1 VIKLINILTEL
12 NVKNVKYKNDKTGK
26 QELGKGAHFVYI
38 GRQRVGVF
46 HVDSIGTIPF
56 DPKNWLKMKGKGSP
70 TKNTI
75 FMFGGMAIMFSGQ
88 GVGRNLIKTIF
99 KDNKNIKHITLY
111 TTDDALGFWKKLGG
125 EILGE
130 FDGKYYV
137 KIDRI

>member
-1 VIKLINILTEL
+1 MIKLINILTEL

-26 QELGKGAHFVYI
+26 QELGKGAHFIYI

-70 TKNTI
+70 SKNTI
-75 FMFGGMAIMFSGQ
+75 FMFGGMVIMYPGQ

-111 TTDDALGFWKKLGG
+111 TTDAAIGIWKKLGA

-130 FDGKYYV
+130 FDGKYYL